1 MAMAESRRLI
11 WKTFG
16 VLMTGA
22 LVGVLGILPYAL
34 TLQGPLLRDLG
45 VELPPLWLLMP
56 VQALQTLLLVAG
68 MTGLGLWLGAK
79 VGLGAPLLTSLLAGD
94 ADAPA
99 RLRTLLVPA
108 AGWGVLVAVV
118 IVALDTSVFAPQL
131 PDLAAAAVQPPAWQ
145 GFLACFYGGIVE
157 ELLPRLGLM
166 TVLVWVGMRIRR
178 AALPPRP

>member
-1 MAMAESRRLI
+1 
-11 WKTFG
+11 
-16 VLMTGA
+16 
-22 LVGVLGILPYAL
+22 
-34 TLQGPLLRDLG
+34 
-45 VELPPLWLLMP
+45 
-56 VQALQTLLLVAG
+56 

-118 IVALDTSVFAPQL
+118 IVALDTSVFAPRL

-145 GFLACFYGGIVE
+145 GFLACFSGGIVE
-157 ELLPRLGLM
+157 ELLLRLGLM
-166 TVLVWVGMRIRR
+166 TVLVWVGMRISR
-178 AALPPRP
+178 AAAPSVAVMWFAIVVTAILFEPGTCRPPPR